1 MGRPQE
7 FDQAVQAFLTKS
19 KLLESE
25 EEVDMKIL
33 IFFLAFGL
41 CIFAAVWLS
50 RPVISEKAVVDNHRN
65 GSEIISGYKQWTRVN
80 PEPQW
85 ISPPNAALCAA
96 MLPAER
102 GMSDQNPHLSKF
114 VVVYVNDIGRSAM
127 MEQMR
132 PRFPEGSVLVKEKLS
147 TKESTDP
154 ELLTVM
160 RKRGAGYDPEKGD
173 WEYMV
178 FDGPGKTIQASG
190 KLENCQSCHL
200 LKAKNDYVS
209 RSYLPDDVLLKLK

>member
-1 MGRPQE
+1 
-7 FDQAVQAFLTKS
+7 
-19 KLLESE
+19 
-25 EEVDMKIL
+25 MKIL

-41 CIFAAVWLS
+41 CISAAVWLS

-154 ELLTVM
+154 E
-160 RKRGAGYDPEKGD
+160 KGD

>member
-1 MGRPQE
+1 
-7 FDQAVQAFLTKS
+7 
-19 KLLESE
+19 
-25 EEVDMKIL
+25 MKIL

-127 MEQMR
+127 MEQRR
-132 PRFPEGSVLVKEKLS
+132 PRFPEGSVVVKEKLS